1 LNKSLPH
8 LEVHTC
14 IKGSDELKNLF
25 TGQLQSKLTGLMIA
39 QELGNMNETLRMI
52 KELDELTYSVLS
64 NSSCSEVN
72 ELAFLK
78 NIKDMYPILAINDS
92 LSFNSTD
99 NITIDISA
107 TPQLI
112 AKNNKK
118 LITEQA
124 AANSTEDK
132 TQYLYRMGEQ
142 LGLATKLY

>member
-1 LNKSLPH
+1 
-8 LEVHTC
+8 
-14 IKGSDELKNLF
+14 
-25 TGQLQSKLTGLMIA
+25 MIA

-78 NIKDMYPILAINDS
+78 NIKDKYPILAINDS

>member
-72 ELAFLK
+72 EIAFLK
-78 NIKDMYPILAINDS
+78 NIKDKYPILAINDS

-132 TQYLYRMGEQ
+132 TQYMYRMGEQ

>member
-78 NIKDMYPILAINDS
+78 NIKDKYPILAINDS